1 MFETLLWPFI
11 LCLVA
16 NSSILDHIFLWLYRL
31 MPGGRKFVN
40 LKASCSSTSIRSLQ
54 NVVRGYRFV
63 KSLSASFFFFSF
75 FLCFLFAFVNV
86 SKLAFFFSEKGPDAL
101 ALFESARKITELK
114 LIKSHRN
121 VYSRFGLSLL
131 VYLFTLGTELPHQT
145 VDYTQFLRY

>member
-63 KSLSASFFFFSF
+63 KSLSASFFFFFVFPVLFVCLCECFKTSF
-75 FLCFLFAFVNV
+75 F
-86 SKLAFFFSEKGPDAL
+86 FFEKGPDAL